1 MSTESSTLDNY
12 IVLNTI
18 GRGYHAKIKAV
29 RCCSTGVIY
38 AAKIFRKQSSEILA
52 RNEANCLGQ
61 ISGPNIISVVSIIL
75 HGRYIKKNQSE
86 YHCIYILMELCS
98 NGDLFDIISLLRP
111 LSSEL
116 QRVLFQQ
123 IISAIE
129 SCHSFGICHR
139 NLKLENFLFDSNF
152 SIKLTDFECS
162 ARIDSPSHTVISES
176 RFSAPETIRATQ
188 YRGDFADVFAAGIIL
203 FLIHSQNFPFFS
215 VSPIDSFYK
224 KFITNLPE
232 FWESHVKNDKSLYS
246 AEFKNLIEAMLNPN
260 PQNRPTLEQIKNHSW
275 TVGPTASIET
285 LRNEILNRRQAALSQ
300 ATNQY
305 ENRVR
310 VLNNTRGLRGQY
322 NPSSLSLSLD
332 DLKIKPSK
340 SVKCHKFGEIL
351 TGLEPNILLGRVS
364 EYFVESG
371 DSYQISSEFY
381 QLRAKVVTH
390 SDPLELKFTVYQKE
404 NFYVLDI
411 ELDKGNNIDF
421 ADVVTKLKQHI
432 FLENNLRLE

>member
-1 MSTESSTLDNY
+1 M
-12 IVLNTI
+12 
-18 GRGYHAKIKAV
+18 
-29 RCCSTGVIY
+29 
-38 AAKIFRKQSSEILA
+38 
-52 RNEANCLGQ
+52 
-61 ISGPNIISVVSIIL
+61 
-75 HGRYIKKNQSE
+75 
-86 YHCIYILMELCS
+86 
-98 NGDLFDIISLLRP
+98 
-111 LSSEL
+111 
-116 QRVLFQQ
+116 
-123 IISAIE
+123 
-129 SCHSFGICHR
+129 
-139 NLKLENFLFDSNF
+139 
-152 SIKLTDFECS
+152 
-162 ARIDSPSHTVISES
+162 
-176 RFSAPETIRATQ
+176 
-188 YRGDFADVFAAGIIL
+188 
-203 FLIHSQNFPFFS
+203 
-215 VSPIDSFYK
+215 
-224 KFITNLPE
+224 
-232 FWESHVKNDKSLYS
+232 
-246 AEFKNLIEAMLNPN
+246 
-260 PQNRPTLEQIKNHSW
+260 
-275 TVGPTASIET
+275 GPTASIET